1 MTEHMTDAAERRSP
15 LTMPIACRA
24 ALPEHPLIYIA
35 KT

>member
-1 MTEHMTDAAERRSP
+1 MTDTRRTPQP
-15 LTMPIACRA
+15 LTMLIACRA